1 MGLCYQRKSFTVP
14 AATETANH
22 QAGVESDALSPRL
35 APAGFPTHIV
45 PRYDP
50 RIEIAGPGVIVKP
63 ELGERVRYQARNGL
77 SGRAA

>member
-22 QAGVESDALSPRL
+22 QAVVEGDALSPQL
-35 APAGFPTHIV
+35 APAGFRGHISR
-45 PRYDP
+45 RYDP
-50 RIEIAGPGVIVKP
+50 RIRIAGPGVIVKP
-63 ELGERVRYQARNGL
+63 ELGERVRFQARNGL